1 LDGLRIPRWPAGAVR
16 VRVGILGAGNVGSAL
31 ANLWM
36 HHNHEIIFGSREPGA
51 EGPIRPENMEEA
63 SRFGEV
69 VVAALPWQAAYN
81 LLPSLDL
88 ADKTVIDDESA
99 PHLR

>member
-69 VVAALPWQAAYN
+69 VVAALPWQAAYRLQELRKLSKKRYVPN
-81 LLPSLDL
+81 PSV
-88 ADKTVIDDESA
+88 T
-99 PHLR
+99 